1 MYYNFADLNYLNR
14 ELAGVW
20 PGWTAV
26 KLLGRGS
33 FGAVYEIHRNVRGNL
48 EKAAVKVLRVPD
60 NDVEIARLQ
69 LQGMNP
75 SSIGAYYEDLMDGIC
90 NEIRIMQNF
99 VGNSHIVSYE
109 DYYIRKRSDG
119 IGWDLFI
126 RMELLTGLPDY
137 IRLRAFD
144 EKMVLKLGMDVAQGL
159 RDCHGSGIIHRDIK
173 PDNIF
178 VNRVGNFKLGDFG
191 VSRNMPGSSDLLSFK
206 GTLGYMAPEVY
217 KMLSTDARSDIYS
230 LGMVLYQC
238 LNNNRLPF
246 VPEKFT
252 PTDIEIARQ
261 KRFTGEPI
269 PAPAHGSDRLK
280 SVVLTA
286 LEESPDKRFQ
296 NAEDLYFELMSIYGL
311 QYRSGR
317 RAVSVPAGNESILPE
332 AGSPANAAPALV
344 PASAPREM
352 QASAPRE
359 MQVNVQQELPAN
371 VPQKEPAFPPQQTPA
386 STPQRVP
393 AEQLPYRENR
403 DDHYEDSSKKAG
415 SVNKADRYIKYKEA
429 QKAARDNAR
438 PGSGNSGKADQYIR
452 YKEAQ
457 NANSRKKIARQG
469 PGKADQYIR
478 RKEAQHA
485 REEKERAALAAS
497 NYAAPDGYTVPA
509 GYTAPASYA
518 APAGIQ
524 PRSFNPLI
532 YSIVLTSEEA
542 YYGCYKTINY
552 RGSLAN
558 VEFLPGSREG
568 TVQVSFKGEII
579 CIETIIASGD
589 HRPGL

>member
-1 MYYNFADLNYLNR
+1 MYYNFADLNYLNS

-33 FGAVYEIHRNVRGNL
+33 FGAVYEIRRNVRCNL
-48 EKAAVKVLRVPD
+48 EKAAMKVLRVPD

-69 LQGMNP
+69 LQGMSP
-75 SSIGAYYEDLMDGIC
+75 SSIGAYYENLMDGIC

-119 IGWDLFI
+119 ISWDLFI

-137 IRLRAFD
+137 IRLHDFD

-191 VSRNMPGSSDLLSFK
+191 VSRNTPGTSDLLSFK

-217 KMLSTDARSDIYS
+217 RMLSTDARSDIYS

-238 LNNNRLPF
+238 LNDNRLPF
-246 VPEKFT
+246 VPERFT
-252 PTDIEIARQ
+252 PTDIEVARY

-296 NAEDLYFELMSIYGL
+296 NAEELYFELMSIYGL

-317 RAVSVPAGNESILPE
+317 RSVSGPAGNESMLPE
-332 AGSPANAAPALV
+332 AGSPANAAPASVPVSAPRETPANTPQEVPALTPPQT
-344 PASAPREM
+344 PASAP
-352 QASAPRE
+352 
-359 MQVNVQQELPAN
+359 
-371 VPQKEPAFPPQQTPA
+371 
-386 STPQRVP
+386 QRVP
-393 AEQLPYRENR
+393 VEQLPYSENR
-403 DDHYEDSSKKAG
+403 DDRYVDNTKKSG

-429 QKAARDNAR
+429 QKAAWDNAR

-457 NANSRKKIARQG
+457 NANSRKKIVRQG
-469 PGKADQYIR
+469 PDKADQYIR

-485 REEKERAALAAS
+485 REEKNGPLLPRQTIP
-497 NYAAPDGYTVPA
+497 YRPDMPRRPA
-509 GYTAPASYA
+509 MP
-518 APAGIQ
+518 
-524 PRSFNPLI
+524 
-532 YSIVLTSEEA
+532 
-542 YYGCYKTINY
+542 
-552 RGSLAN
+552 
-558 VEFLPGSREG
+558 
-568 TVQVSFKGEII
+568 
-579 CIETIIASGD
+579 
-589 HRPGL
+589 HRPDMPHRPESSRGVPIR